1 MGRKYVIYI
10 YIDTHTHVTY
20 KEKNYKREMAILP
33 FTTKNNELVIR
44 EKWSFPQVNLSLQ
57 NWSVLYW
64 PFNIFKV

>member
-10 YIDTHTHVTY
+10 YIYIYRHTHTHVTY

-44 EKWSFPQVNLSLQ
+44 EK
-57 NWSVLYW
+57 
-64 PFNIFKV
+64 